1 MQVRNKTMHSP
12 KLELTDEEMEE
23 QFDKITDLFL
33 DDGLKKY
40 SDMNNKP
47 PIANLD
53 TILEVIPT
61 QSCMPSFSKFLQDMS
76 LDQGRS

>member
-1 MQVRNKTMHSP
+1 MHSP